1 MLHRCWLCFPLTWPS
16 TVIALEPRMTAFPP
30 ELQMGCGCLGAT
42 SNVTADWFFVSQSEE
57 TDTIPQTQ
65 PYMTAWCI
73 PARSETRGLWN
84 TQSRLKRKKV
94 T

>member
-1 MLHRCWLCFPLTWPS
+1 M
-16 TVIALEPRMTAFPP
+16 
-30 ELQMGCGCLGAT
+30 
-42 SNVTADWFFVSQSEE
+42 TADWFFVSQSEE

-65 PYMTAWCI
+65 SYMTAWCI